1 MSATQSPVLEV
12 SKLSARYG
20 KVGALVGRH
29 AHGAGGQHRHGDRR
43 QRRRQVH
50 RPEDHGLPLPQT
62 GHAAGA
68 VQYAGADVSG
78 WQVERRVAAGMS
90 LVPERRELF
99 GSMSVEDNLLLGG
112 FRRYRARESGWRD
125 TLNEVFDLFP
135 RLRERRGQQAGTLSG
150 GERQMLAVGRALMAK
165 PNLLM
170 LDEPSLGLAPRIVR
184 EIFHIIA
191 RLRETGVAILLVEQN
206 ARAALQVADYGYVLE
221 TGEVILHGPAR
232 ELAGDPKV
240 IELPGPGQGGEQ
252 GAERPRASDP
262 SSSQGK
268 KAPAY
273 GKPGAFS
280 FRTKTSTTRKRSHTS
295 IMSGA

>member
-1 MSATQSPVLEV
+1 MSATQTPVLEV
-12 SKLSARYG
+12 SNLSARYG
-20 KVGALVGRH
+20 KVGALVG
-29 AHGAGGQHRHGDRR
+29 ASLTVPAGSIVTVIGANGAGKSTMLNAMMGS
-43 QRRRQVH
+43 
-50 RPEDHGLPLPQT
+50 LPQT
-62 GHAAGA
+62 GHSAGT
-68 VQYAGADVSG
+68 VQYAGTDVSA

-99 GSMSVEDNLLLGG
+99 GTMSVEDNLLLGG
-112 FRRYRARESGWRD
+112 FRRYRAREAGWRD

-135 RLRERRGQQAGTLSG
+135 RLRERRAQQAGTLSG

-165 PNLLM
+165 PTLLM

-240 IELPGPGQGGEQ
+240 IESYLGLGK
-252 GAERPRASDP
+252 GAEKD
-262 SSSQGK
+262 
-268 KAPAY
+268 
-273 GKPGAFS
+273 
-280 FRTKTSTTRKRSHTS
+280 
-295 IMSGA
+295 